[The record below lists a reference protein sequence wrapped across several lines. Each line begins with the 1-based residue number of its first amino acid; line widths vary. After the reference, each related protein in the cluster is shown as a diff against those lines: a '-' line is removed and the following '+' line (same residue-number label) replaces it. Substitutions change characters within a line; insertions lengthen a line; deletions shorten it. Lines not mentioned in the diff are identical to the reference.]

1 MSLERV
7 LYDMQEAKKLQEKM
21 KKEGRNIKEIKE
33 SAFENMEIA
42 ARCAYGDQS
51 KG

>member
-7 LYDMQEAKKLQEKM
+7 LYDMQQAKKLQEKM
-21 KKEGRNIKEIKE
+21 KEEGKKFKEIKE
-33 SAFENMEIA
+33 SAFDSMERA
-42 ARCAYGDQS
+42 ARCAYRDHS